1 MELAERSDRLAAA
14 AIDVAVYLPIMLGAF
29 YFIAGTHGNY
39 GGAALGLLGLGM
51 LAIVGY
57 QWYLLA
63 TLGQTIGKR
72 QLGIKIVLVKD
83 LSNGGFVANVLLRVF
98 AAGVVKAVPVLGGL
112 ISIADPLFI
121 FRDDRRCIH
130 DHIAGTCVIKA

>member
-1 MELAERSDRLAAA
+1 MELAERSDRLAAT
-14 AIDVAVYLPIMLGAF
+14 AIDVAVYVPLMLAAF
-29 YFIAGTHGNY
+29 VFANSRSASF
-39 GGAALGLLGLGM
+39 AAVLGVSGLGM
-51 LAIVGY
+51 AALLFY

-72 QLGIKIVLVKD
+72 QMGIKIVLVKD

-98 AAGVVKAVPVLGGL
+98 AAGALKAVPVVGG
-112 ISIADPLFI
+112 IVTIADALFI